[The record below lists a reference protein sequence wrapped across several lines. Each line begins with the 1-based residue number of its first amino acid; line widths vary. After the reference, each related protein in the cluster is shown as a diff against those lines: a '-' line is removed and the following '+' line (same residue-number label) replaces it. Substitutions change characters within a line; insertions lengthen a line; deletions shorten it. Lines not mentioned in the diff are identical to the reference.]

1 MPDAI
6 VIGSGPNGL
15 SAAAHLA
22 RAGLRVEVYEA
33 SERSGGACRS
43 AELTLPGFVHDE
55 GAAFFPF
62 GPVSPA
68 FAALDLAG
76 AGLVFRHAP
85 YDSAHP
91 APDGSAAA
99 ISRDLGR
106 SVAAFGPDGEAWRSI
121 ALWFRENQE
130 LVLRVMVGALP
141 PRPSDLFA
149 LGVDNALTLASV
161 ALSSGRAFSEARF
174 STEAARRVVP
184 GLALHT
190 DVGPDDPCGAMVG
203 FMLAVMASSAGF
215 PVAEGGAGAV
225 TGALRRRLEEAG
237 GVVTTGRR
245 VERVL
250 VSGGRAVGVRLEGG
264 DEVRA
269 GRAVLA
275 DVGAPALYGRL
286 LAEGDV
292 PAGLVRRMGKF
303 KAGFGTFKVD
313 WALAGPVPWRAEVAR
328 RSAVVHAGDGLGD
341 LARFTAEVRAGRLPQ
356 NPYMVI
362 GQPTLADPSRAP
374 AGRHTLYAYSR
385 VPARTPRGWAAEREG
400 FADRL
405 EARIEG
411 LAPGFRAL
419 VLGRS
424 IQSPDDLAR
433 DNENLAGGDLGGG
446 TAGFTNQLFLRP
458 AFPYFGP
465 KTPVRGLYL
474 ASSYTHPGPGVH
486 GMCGYHAA
494 RAALAAAG

>member
-1 MPDAI
+1 MPDAV

-15 SAAAHLA
+15 SAAAILQ
-22 RAGLRVEVYEA
+22 RAGWSVEVYEA
-33 SERSGGACRS
+33 NARPGGACRS
-43 AELTLPGFVHDE
+43 APLTLPGFVHDE

-68 FAALDLAG
+68 FRELDLEG
-76 AGLVFRHAP
+76 AGLVFRHAL

-91 APDGSAAA
+91 APDGSSAA
-99 ISRDLGR
+99 ISRDLQR
-106 SVAAFGPDGEAWRSI
+106 SVDAFGPDGEAWRSI

-130 LVLRVMVGALP
+130 TVLRVMVGGLP
-141 PRPSDLFA
+141 PRPADVAA
-149 LGVDNALTLASV
+149 LGFDGLMTLASV
-161 ALSSGRAFSEARF
+161 ALASGRGFAEARF
-174 STEAARRVVP
+174 GTEAARRVIP

-225 TGALRRRLEEAG
+225 TGALQRRLEAAG
-237 GVVTTGRR
+237 GTVTTGRR
-245 VERVL
+245 VERVV
-250 VSGGRAVGVRLEGG
+250 VSEGRAVAVRLAGG

-269 GRAVLA
+269 TRAVLA
-275 DVGAPALYGRL
+275 DVGAPALYGQL
-286 LAEGDV
+286 LEGTTL
-292 PAGLVRRMGKF
+292 PGTLTRRMSRF
-303 KAGFGTFKVD
+303 RWGFGTFKVD
-313 WALAGPVPWRAEVAR
+313 WALAGPVPWLAEQAR
-328 RSAVVHAGDGLGD
+328 QSAVVHAGDGLND
-341 LARFTAEVRAGRLPQ
+341 LARFTAEVRAGRLPN

-362 GQPTLADPSRAP
+362 GQPTLADPTRAP

-385 VPARTPRGWAAEREG
+385 VPSRAPRGWAAEREG

-405 EARIEG
+405 EARVER

-424 IQSPDDLAR
+424 IQSPDDLER
-433 DNENLAGGDLGGG
+433 ENENLVGGDLGGG
-446 TAGFTNQLFLRP
+446 TAAFTNQLFFRP
-458 AFPYFGP
+458 AFPHFGA

-486 GMCGYHAA
+486 GMCGLHAA
-494 RAALAAAG
+494 RAAIADAG

>member
-15 SAAAHLA
+15 SAAATLA
-22 RAGLRVEVYEA
+22 RAGLSVEVFEA
-33 SERSGGACRS
+33 SARSGGACRS
-43 AELTLPGFVHDE
+43 SALTLPGFVHDE

-68 FAALDLAG
+68 FRELDLEG
-76 AGLVFRHAP
+76 AGLAFLHAP

-91 APDGSAAA
+91 GPDGSSAA
-99 ISRDLGR
+99 ISRDLAR
-106 SVAAFGPDGEAWRSI
+106 SVDAFGPDGEAWRSI
-121 ALWFRENQE
+121 ALWFRANRDA
-130 LVLRVMVGALP
+130 VLRVMVGPLP
-141 PRPSDLFA
+141 PSPRDVAA
-149 LGVDNALTLASV
+149 LGFDNAMTLASV
-161 ALSSGRAFSEARF
+161 ALSSGRAFAEARF

-215 PVAEGGAGAV
+215 PVAAGGAGAV

-237 GVVTTGRR
+237 GKVTTGRR
-245 VERVL
+245 VERV
-250 VSGGRAVGVRLEGG
+250 VVRGGRAVAVRLEGG
-264 DEVRA
+264 DEIEA

-275 DVGAPALYGRL
+275 DVGAPALYRRL
-286 LAEGDV
+286 LEGVDL
-292 PAGLVRRMGKF
+292 PGALRRQIEQF
-303 KAGFGTFKVD
+303 KPGFGTFKVD
-313 WALAGPVPWRAEVAR
+313 WALSGPVPWRAANAR
-328 RSAVVHAGDGLGD
+328 RSAVVHAGDGLAD
-341 LARFTAEVRAGRLPQ
+341 LARFTAEVRAGRLPK

-362 GQPTLADPSRAP
+362 GQPTLADPGRAP

-385 VPARTPRGWAAEREG
+385 VPPAVPRGWAAEREG

-405 EARIEG
+405 EARVEG

-419 VLGRS
+419 ILGRS
-424 IQSPDDLAR
+424 IQSPDDLER
-433 DNENLAGGDLGGG
+433 ENENLAGGDLGGG
-446 TAGFTNQLFLRP
+446 TAAFTNQLVLRP

-486 GMCGYHAA
+486 GMCGLHAA

>member
-1 MPDAI
+1 MPDAV

-15 SAAAHLA
+15 SAAAHLG
-22 RAGLRVEVYEA
+22 RAGLSVEVYEA
-33 SERSGGACRS
+33 SARPGGACRS
-43 AELTLPGFVHDE
+43 SALTLPGYVHDE

-62 GPVSPA
+62 GPVSLA
-68 FAALDLAG
+68 FRELDLEG
-76 AGLVFRHAP
+76 AGLAFKHAA

-91 APDGSAAA
+91 GPDGVSSA
-99 ISRDLGR
+99 ISRDLAR
-106 SVAAFGPDGEAWRSI
+106 SVDAFGPDGEAWRSI
-121 ALWFRENQE
+121 ALWFRESRDA
-130 LVLRVMVGALP
+130 VLRVMTGALP
-141 PRPSDLFA
+141 PRPGDVAA
-149 LGVDNALTLASV
+149 LGFDNAMTLASV

-215 PVAEGGAGAV
+215 PVAEGGAGAI
-225 TGALRRRLEEAG
+225 TAALRRRCEEAG
-237 GVVTTGRR
+237 GRVITGRR
-245 VERVL
+245 VERV
-250 VSGGRAVGVRLEGG
+250 VVREGRAVAVRLEGG

-269 GRAVLA
+269 ERAVIA
-275 DVGAPALYGRL
+275 DVGAPALYNRL
-286 LAEGDV
+286 LAGVDL
-292 PAGLVRRMGKF
+292 PAKLRERMGRF
-303 KAGFGTFKVD
+303 KGGFGTFKVD
-313 WALAGPVPWRAEVAR
+313 WALSGPVPWRAEVAR
-328 RSAVVHAGDGLGD
+328 QSAVVHAGDGLGD

-362 GQPTLADPSRAP
+362 GQPTLADPTRAP
-374 AGRHTLYAYSR
+374 EGRHTLYAYSR
-385 VPARTPRGWAAEREG
+385 VPSRTPAGWAAEREA

-405 EARIEG
+405 ERRIEG

-424 IQSPDDLAR
+424 IQSPDDFER
-433 DNENLAGGDLGGG
+433 ENENLAGGDLGGG

-474 ASSYTHPGPGVH
+474 GSSYTHPGPGVH
-486 GMCGYHAA
+486 GMCGLHAA
-494 RAALAAAG
+494 RAAIVAAG

>member
-15 SAAAHLA
+15 SAAAVLA
-22 RAGLRVEVYEA
+22 RAGLSVEVFEA
-33 SERSGGACRS
+33 NARVGGACRS
-43 AELTLPGFVHDE
+43 SALTLPGFVHDE

-68 FAALDLAG
+68 FRELDLEG
-76 AGLVFRHAP
+76 AGLAFRHAP

-91 APDGSAAA
+91 GPDGSSAA
-99 ISRDLGR
+99 ISRDIAR
-106 SVAAFGPDGEAWRSI
+106 SVEAFGPDGEAWRSI
-121 ALWFRENQE
+121 AMWFRESRDA
-130 LVLRVMVGALP
+130 VLRVMVGALP
-141 PRPSDLFA
+141 PNPRDVAA
-149 LGVDNALTLASV
+149 LGFDNAMTLASV
-161 ALSSGRAFSEARF
+161 ALSSGRAFAESRF

-225 TGALRRRLEEAG
+225 TGALRRRVEEAG
-237 GVVTTGRR
+237 GRVTTGRR
-245 VERVL
+245 VERV
-250 VSGGRAVGVRLEGG
+250 VVRGGRAAAVRLEGG
-264 DEVRA
+264 DEIEA
-269 GRAVLA
+269 KRAVVA
-275 DVGAPALYGRL
+275 DVGAPALYTRL
-286 LAEGDV
+286 LEGV
-292 PAGLVRRMGKF
+292 TLPGPLRRQIDQF
-303 KAGFGTFKVD
+303 KPGFGTFKVD
-313 WALAGPVPWRAEVAR
+313 WALSGPAPWRAQNAR
-328 RSAVVHAGDGLGD
+328 RSAVVHAGDSLGD

-362 GQPTLADPSRAP
+362 GQPTLADPGRAP
-374 AGRHTLYAYSR
+374 AGQHTLYAYSR
-385 VPARTPRGWAAEREG
+385 VPPKVSRGWAAEREG

-419 VLGRS
+419 ILARS
-424 IQSPDDLAR
+424 IQSPDDLER
-433 DNENLAGGDLGGG
+433 ENENLAGGDLGGG
-446 TAGFTNQLFLRP
+446 TAAFTNQLVLRP

-494 RAALAAAG
+494 KAVLASAG